1 MRINFKPKNQ
11 EEVFSI
17 LLFYWAYWWR
27 ACLWGTLIVA
37 PVAALYFALLYN
49 SASIS
54 LMIFLII
61 AILPLAFLIVIV
73 ITLYVFRKLA
83 CKKFKTFSVKWTMP
97 EPQSLFERG
106 YIKKVLIYLGV
117 SMLSGII
124 VSTFL
129 LLSVIFQAFLFYLF
143 VKNEWLPFVIEA
155 KEEDVNLAN

>member
-1 MRINFKPKNQ
+1 
-11 EEVFSI
+11 
-17 LLFYWAYWWR
+17 
-27 ACLWGTLIVA
+27 
-37 PVAALYFALLYN
+37 
-49 SASIS
+49 
-54 LMIFLII
+54 
-61 AILPLAFLIVIV
+61 
-73 ITLYVFRKLA
+73 
-83 CKKFKTFSVKWTMP
+83 MP